1 MAGWRLDEFFRDE
14 GYSVI
19 PSNLPEFTVY
29 FRVENN
35 CVNVF
40 HVIHYRQN
48 LQISK
53 DQYLHIKN
61 KIRELFTE
69 KGLHNI
75 HILSLVIGSDMD
87 KAKQLCVN
95 DSMCWILDSHENR
108 LVVYE
113 NQISDFYGMK
123 GRLEYFLAHWQE
135 PGEGAVESSASGT
148 GSRRYRLPV
157 VTVSLV
163 ALNVFIYALCTWTG
177 DLLYN
182 KGAISLWN
190 FLGEG
195 EYYLALTSMFL
206 HWDINHLF
214 HNMLVLYCI
223 GEVVENHIGPLW
235 YGILYFVTGIC
246 GNLLFIVYE
255 AYTGYAATGMW
266 LAEGSGVFSAGAS
279 GAVFGVIGALFV
291 LVIVHKGH
299 IKQISLGR
307 LALMIVFS
315 LYSGLAAGNVNNAA
329 HIGGFLS
336 GSAAALVYWLVHG
349 GKSREAVQ
357 NVP

>member
-1 MAGWRLDEFFRDE
+1 
-14 GYSVI
+14 
-19 PSNLPEFTVY
+19 
-29 FRVENN
+29 
-35 CVNVF
+35 
-40 HVIHYRQN
+40 
-48 LQISK
+48 
-53 DQYLHIKN
+53 
-61 KIRELFTE
+61 
-69 KGLHNI
+69 
-75 HILSLVIGSDMD
+75 MD

-95 DSMCWILDSHENR
+95 DSMCWILDPHENR

-135 PGEGAVESSASGT
+135 PGEGAEEPSASGT

-157 VTVSLV
+157 VTASLV

-214 HNMLVLYCI
+214 HNMIVLYCL

-307 LALMIVFS
+307 LVLMIVFS